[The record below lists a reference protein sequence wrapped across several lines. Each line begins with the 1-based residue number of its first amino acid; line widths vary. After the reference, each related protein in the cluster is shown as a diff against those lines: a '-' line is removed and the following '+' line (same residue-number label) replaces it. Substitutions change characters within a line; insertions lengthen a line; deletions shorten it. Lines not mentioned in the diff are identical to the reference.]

1 MPSSFK
7 GDKPSLVTAKYSIT
21 VLRETALAV
30 FKICFTSVISVIS
43 VISSMLSNICLSLLR
58 GIKICNDI
66 NILALMHK
74 IQLVFFVLSLRPP
87 TKKFSKS
94 FGKVLEKFS
103 KSFGKDWGERQQ
115 QLKTKKKKINLIAK
129 K

>member
-1 MPSSFK
+1 
-7 GDKPSLVTAKYSIT
+7 
-21 VLRETALAV
+21 
-30 FKICFTSVISVIS
+30 
-43 VISSMLSNICLSLLR
+43 
-58 GIKICNDI
+58 
-66 NILALMHK
+66 MHK
-74 IQLVFFVLSLRPP
+74 IQLLVSSLRPQ

-94 FGKVLEKFS
+94 LGKVLEKFW